1 MKVIDLENP
10 KEKIQYPEGTEW
22 NRVTQDYIRQFKGI
36 LTDEECKKIIDTN
49 EYNEWDD
56 EWDENPWQIGSF
68 NGSRVC
74 SFKEITNPEIDDL
87 LFGVFG
93 KMLKLYAKDFWRASS
108 YLNDTGYTLTRYH
121 VGDCYPI
128 HHEPSGSGIVATISL
143 SSSEG
148 GDTQFFGREKVDSS
162 IGMGFV
168 YPASFMFPS
177 AVLPVTEGVRYYV
190 STTFK

>member
-1 MKVIDLENP
+1 MKVVDLQKPE
-10 KEKIQYPEGTEW
+10 EKPRYIEGTEW
-22 NRVTQDYIRQFKGI
+22 NRATQDYIRQYKGI
-36 LTDEECKKIIDTN
+36 LTDEECKKIIDAN
-49 EYNEWDD
+49 ECDEWDD

-68 NGSRVC
+68 NDRRVC
-74 SFKEITNPEIDDL
+74 NFKGITNPEIDDL

-190 STTFK
+190 STAFK

>member
-1 MKVIDLENP
+1 MKVVDLQKPE
-10 KEKIQYPEGTEW
+10 EKPRYIEGTEW
-22 NRVTQDYIRQFKGI
+22 DRVTQDYIRQYKGI
-36 LTDEECKKIIDTN
+36 LTDEECKKIIDAN
-49 EYNEWDD
+49 ECDEWDD

-68 NGSRVC
+68 NDRRVC
-74 SFKEITNPEIDDL
+74 NFKGITNPEIDDL

-148 GDTQFFGREKVDSS
+148 GDTQFCRKEKVDSS
-162 IGMGFV
+162 IGTGFV

-177 AVLPVTEGVRYYV
+177 AVLRVTEGVRYYV

>member
-1 MKVIDLENP
+1 MKIIDLKKPERP
-10 KEKIQYPEGTEW
+10 KKNAEGIEW
-22 NRVTQDYIRQFKGI
+22 DRVTQDYIRQYKGI
-36 LTDEECKKIIDTN
+36 LTDEECKKIIDAN
-49 EYNEWDD
+49 EYDEWDD

-74 SFKEITNPEIDDL
+74 SFKGIINPEIDDL

-93 KMLKLYAKDFWRASS
+93 KMLKLYANDFWRAAP

-128 HHEPSGSGIVATISL
+128 HHEPSGSGVVATISL

-148 GDTQFFGREKVDSS
+148 GDTQFFGKEKVDSS

-168 YPASFMFPS
+168 YPASFMFPYE
-177 AVLPVTEGVRYYV
+177 VLPVTEGVRYYV
-190 STTFK
+190 STNFK